1 MFELIKK
8 RFFPKHYGLP
18 SSDLRERFSHIYFK
32 NIFGGEESRSG
43 EGSNMVQTAE
53 IRRELPKLLR
63 EFEIKTLMDAPCG
76 DWHWMKE
83 LPLDVDQYIGVDIVD
98 SLIESNRQQFGNAAT
113 SFVCL
118 NLASDQLP
126 QADLIFCRD
135 CLVHLTFKD
144 IRRVIANFKKSNSK
158 YFLTTTFTE
167 RQNNFDLLGDAVW
180 RPLNLEMAPFNF
192 PKPVKLLNEKC
203 TEANGQFA
211 DKCLGLW
218 LLDEI
223 K

>member
-8 RFFPKHYGLP
+8 RFLPKQQGCL
-18 SSDLRERFSHIYFK
+18 SANMKERFSQIYFK
-32 NIFGGEESRSG
+32 NLFGSEESRSG
-43 EGSNMVQTAE
+43 EGSNIVQTAE

-63 EFEIKTLMDAPCG
+63 ELEIKTLMDAPCG
-76 DWHWMKE
+76 DFNWMKE
-83 LPLDVDQYIGVDIVD
+83 LSLDVDQYVGVDIVD
-98 SLIESNRQQFGNAAT
+98 SLIERNRQQFGNATT

-118 NLASDQLP
+118 NLATDQLA
-126 QADLIFCRD
+126 QSDLIFCRD
-135 CLVHLTFKD
+135 CLVHLTFED
-144 IRRVIANFKKSNSK
+144 IRKVIANFKKSNSK
-158 YFLTTTFTE
+158 YLLTTTFTD
-167 RQNNFDLLGDAVW
+167 RQDNIDLVVNAVW
-180 RPLNLEMAPFNF
+180 RPLNLEVAPFNF
-192 PKPVKLLNEKC
+192 PKPLKLLNEKC